1 MPRVMQAVETVLSES
16 RTNERILVIRLCVC
30 KRNEKNSLESDSDL
44 FIPLNKESL
53 RKGITMSFVLERL
66 LGILN
71 WKIEQFGLERYC
83 NHPTKG

>member
-16 RTNERILVIRLCVC
+16 RTNEHIPVIRLCVC

-53 RKGITMSFVLERL
+53 RKGITMSFVLERI

-71 WKIEQFGLERYC
+71 RKIDQFG
-83 NHPTKG
+83 